1 VYVFFSA
8 TCDLT
13 TENLTKS
20 FEMSAPSLAKKLR
33 AFTEHDDDERFELA
47 NYTQIQAEQ
56 LVELAFSSP
65 LEAAKEAL
73 RFTFIIGGGKLVRH
87 KFDDQ
92 LGKYLTAA
100 LRKVGYEEDKAA
112 SLGSS
117 KVYKMQHD
125 LGQNLIYLHVFP
137 EIVTSTSSSSGA
149 SNDDVETTAITFN
162 MDAPPVRCIACEIF
176 DFKKLAESKFPSWI
190 QRRRVLLLLQ
200 DAIKQIDAMEAKMVA
215 RIVLSPIE
223 QAKYDMASR
232 QNIEEKVSM
241 LQGLMKEQVS
251 GGFLTITEREIVLS
265 EMDAKLKTIDEEASK
280 ASLEGHEKA
289 ASQLKQ
295 QHASLTSRRDGVRE
309 AFKSTAAVT
318 RPVRNIADI
327 KQARMAIARL
337 DKLEASLTQGPAPGQ
352 KPLSAAELLARRT
365 EIDTRPSIQD
375 KLNTL
380 QGEARFWFELEEEF
394 EGRVKEGIISL
405 GGSLKSMG
413 KR

>member
-1 VYVFFSA
+1 
-8 TCDLT
+8 
-13 TENLTKS
+13 
-20 FEMSAPSLAKKLR
+20 MSAPSLAKKLR

-137 EIVTSTSSSSGA
+137 EIVTSSSSGTA
-149 SNDDVETTAITFN
+149 NDEVETTAITFN
-162 MDAPPVRCIACEIF
+162 MDAPPVRCIACEVF

-190 QRRRVLLLLQ
+190 QRRRVLQLLQ

-215 RIVLSPIE
+215 RVILSPIE

-232 QNIEEKVSM
+232 QNIEEKVAM
-241 LQGLMKEQVS
+241 LQALMKEQVS
-251 GGFLTITEREIVLS
+251 GGILTSTERETVLS
-265 EMDAKLKTIDEEASK
+265 EMDAKLKTLDEEASK
-280 ASLEGHEKA
+280 ASTEGHEKA

-295 QHASLTSRRDGVRE
+295 QNVSLTSRRDGVRE
-309 AFKSTAAVT
+309 AFKSTAAVN

-327 KQARMAIARL
+327 KQARIAIARL
-337 DKLEASLTQGPAPGQ
+337 DKLEATLTQGPAPGQ

-380 QGEARFWFELEEEF
+380 QGEARYWFELEEEF

>member
-1 VYVFFSA
+1 
-8 TCDLT
+8 
-13 TENLTKS
+13 
-20 FEMSAPSLAKKLR
+20 MSAPSLAKKLR

-100 LRKVGYEEDKAA
+100 LRKVGYEEDKSA

-137 EIVTSTSSSSGA
+137 EIVTSTSSSSAA

-162 MDAPPVRCIACEIF
+162 MDAPPVRCIACEVF

-190 QRRRVLLLLQ
+190 QRRRVLQLLQ

-265 EMDAKLKTIDEEASK
+265 EMDAKLKTFEEEASK
-280 ASLEGHEKA
+280 ASIEGHDKA

-337 DKLEASLTQGPAPGQ
+337 EKLEATLTQGPAPGQ

>member
-1 VYVFFSA
+1 
-8 TCDLT
+8 
-13 TENLTKS
+13 
-20 FEMSAPSLAKKLR
+20 MSAPSLAKKLR

-100 LRKVGYEEDKAA
+100 LRKIGYEEDKAA

-337 DKLEASLTQGPAPGQ
+337 EKLEATLTQGPAPGQ